1 MKKVLIL
8 AMVLCFLIVSIISI
22 VDWDRVVDSVA
33 DDMVERGRNRI
44 TNSFI
49 EEIKVPVFFR
59 QPNGYPYHMFDYV
72 NDAHEK
78 VHVELDLST
87 TSIRIE
93 VTPKESREIIHGFID
108 HSNRSEYTKDK
119 AFSRYDD
126 ATFDEYYKKTGY
138 EKTIESFN
146 YVKQEELLLKYFS
159 YLLEATGFLLE
170 AKGIK

>member
-1 MKKVLIL
+1 MKKVLIVMFL
-8 AMVLCFLIVSIISI
+8 SFLIVLIISI
-22 VDWDRVVDSVA
+22 VDWDKVVDSVA

-49 EEIKVPVFFR
+49 GEIGAAVFFR
-59 QPNGYPYHMFDYV
+59 QPNGYPCHMFDYV

-78 VHVELDLST
+78 VHVKLDLST

-93 VTPKESREIIHGFID
+93 VISEESCEIIHGFID
-108 HSNRSEYTKDK
+108 HSNRNEYTKDNV
-119 AFSRYDD
+119 FSRYDD
-126 ATFDEYYKKTGY
+126 ATFDEYYKKFGH
-138 EKTIESFN
+138 EKKIESFN

-159 YLLEATGFLLE
+159 YLSEATGFLLE